1 MQKEASLGAAA
12 VSLRPESSLTKE
24 PAEARFLFNTQ
35 QERNMERSQ
44 IMAMLNAAEQKRLG
58 QARGVGEREAMP
70 ATTAYRGDEEQFVR
84 LEAALAHI
92 DMATRLAAGELTQS
106 QIDLEAIAS
115 WWSDPDQKPADEK
128 GVAMGSWA
136 DYNFV
141 VESLMDQAQLAV
153 GFLKA
158 MQTNSGVCPNCRR
171 SLWGVGGTVFQI
183 PQGLCPD
190 CQSMAA
196 NVTTRG
202 MMMSQPTADR
212 QLTVA
217 DFENNTAVFNLILRA
232 SGSKS
237 VARLHEAV
245 KAAGDVE
252 NFVKHARGIG
262 NKRHLLAIRCIEHLL
277 GEA

>member
-1 MQKEASLGAAA
+1 
-12 VSLRPESSLTKE
+12 
-24 PAEARFLFNTQ
+24 
-35 QERNMERSQ
+35 MERSQ

-141 VESLMDQAQLAV
+141 VENLMDQAQLAV